1 VKRSTGFFAVA
12 FCVSIPLAGVAQ
24 PATDMQ
30 QMSQAANGFY
40 RGYES
45 FRPPDGIPGPVV
57 RARFEPYISSVL
69 DKLLVDADAAQ
80 AHFSQVTKN
89 LSPPLVEG
97 DLFTPNFEGATSFQ
111 VGACTPDARG
121 GRCAVSLVYDNRKD
135 KPSLW
140 SDSVLLQRTNEGWR
154 VDDIVFGGGKGRLT
168 DTLKGAIEAGN
179 GAKE

>member
-12 FCVSIPLAGVAQ
+12 FCVSIPHAGVAQ

-30 QMSQAANGFY
+30 QMSQAATGFY
-40 RGYES
+40 HAYES

-57 RARFEPYISSVL
+57 RARFEPYISPAL
-69 DKLLVDADAAQ
+69 DKLLVDAGAAE
-80 AHFSQVTKN
+80 AHFSQVAKK

-97 DLFTPNFEGATSFQ
+97 DLFTPNFDGATSIQ
-111 VGACTPDARG
+111 VGACAPDAHG

-135 KPSLW
+135 KPLQW
-140 SDSVLLQRTNEGWR
+140 SDSVLLQRTNDGWR
-154 VDDIVFGGGKGRLT
+154 VDDIVFGGSKGRLT
-168 DTLKGAIEAGN
+168 ETLKGAIEAGN